1 MQKKILNSLI
11 DKYEKS
17 KIFNGTNKVNRS
29 ITVQPERLFLKYSDS
44 AEYEVF
50 LNVNQEILSLETKGF
65 VSVSRKNNDYVSLI
79 TLNTEA
85 ISAVYTFLA
94 RKPRFDEQQQL
105 LDVLGQYENL
115 DPVLT
120 KYVDVQRKRVAD
132 NKNVEFFD
140 SKLGFD
146 AYRDVLKAVD
156 YLVKNEEEILIRNAS
171 IFLFKDSKRLEGI
184 ASSVESLLRKYGD
197 FEGSEDIL
205 RECNVLKTPTQVL
218 VKGNGVIV
226 LQGQSIDLSMLEGDI
241 GFSTKTLP
249 SIETII
255 VNGGRIVTVENLT
268 SFFDYH
274 NGDDLVI
281 YLGGFHNTA
290 KREFIKKIYAT
301 NPDKKYCHFGDID
314 AGGFYILED
323 LRNKT
328 GIHFESLCMDVQT
341 LQEYKDFTKKL
352 TAEDRKRLQT
362 LGERDEFRTVV
373 EYMLANDCKLEQ
385 ENITARQ

>member
-17 KIFNGTNKVNRS
+17 KVFNGKNKVNRS

-50 LNVNQEILSLETKGF
+50 LSVNQEILSLETKGF

-79 TLNTEA
+79 ALNTEA
-85 ISAVYTFLA
+85 ISAVYAFLA

-105 LDVLGQYENL
+105 LDILGQYENL
-115 DPVLT
+115 DTVLT
-120 KYVDVQRKRVAD
+120 KYVDVQRKRIAD
-132 NKNVEFFD
+132 NKDVEFFD

-249 SIETII
+249 SIEIII

-385 ENITARQ
+385 ENITAR